1 MVKITALQKFA
12 TSEKINIKF
21 PLLPHD
27 CIVWQTDKKPRI
39 LRVFFCLFSFKILYN
54 IIYEKE
60 QIFFCCRIRLVDI
73 FNALAVARII
83 V

>member
-27 CIVWQTDKKPRI
+27 CIM
-39 LRVFFCLFSFKILYN
+39 
-54 IIYEKE
+54 
-60 QIFFCCRIRLVDI
+60 
-73 FNALAVARII
+73 
-83 V
+83 